1 MVPLILYKFVFPSLY
16 SKKST
21 KKKLRCS
28 LFYGFICSS
37 IVVLLVIIIYN
48 CTIYREF
55 SNVLFWLFV
64 LPIPVPFLVFLLV
77 DFIGIICCVSAFK
90 QSVSKR
96 FHVAFIIIMLF
107 VRMIS
112 YHIGWIFLLLITI
125 PLQVGT
131 VILIFVSYYIAIAFL
146 FASVVHNRKVCCNRT
161 SSAKILF
168 IGTYTFVTLSL
179 FLTIYYSSLAIYPHE
194 DGITKLI
201 SSLLPFIF
209 IGFFSWIA
217 KNIILKVIDYEE
229 ENKDSHSNENTQ
241 NSNNENTPLFTRYQS
256 TAATR
261 TNLSINSNV

>member
-1 MVPLILYKFVFPSLY
+1 MLSIGIAHHYLNVALSVMVPLILYKFVFPSLY

-112 YHIGWIFLLLITI
+112 YHIGWIFFTTYYNSSSSWNSNFNFCNLLHCHCFSFCI
-125 PLQVGT
+125 
-131 VILIFVSYYIAIAFL
+131 
-146 FASVVHNRKVCCNRT
+146 
-161 SSAKILF
+161 SSA
-168 IGTYTFVTLSL
+168 
-179 FLTIYYSSLAIYPHE
+179 
-194 DGITKLI
+194 
-201 SSLLPFIF
+201 
-209 IGFFSWIA
+209 
-217 KNIILKVIDYEE
+217 
-229 ENKDSHSNENTQ
+229 
-241 NSNNENTPLFTRYQS
+241 QS
-256 TAATR
+256 
-261 TNLSINSNV
+261 